1 MTESLDTIIV
11 GAGPAG
17 ISAAVFLK
25 RAGIKFKI
33 FERKRTG
40 GLLHNAHL
48 VENYPGF
55 DGLPGKKLVEEM
67 EGQLARWD
75 IEVEMAEVTDI
86 ERNDVGFRVR
96 LEDPEPKELDA
107 RTVIIA
113 TGTIPLKLDLDG
125 SDIIEGKHLFY
136 EIADLPD
143 NISGK
148 EVVVIGGGDA
158 AFDYAL
164 NLSEKG
170 ASVRIAMRSDKPRC
184 LPLLYERAENDPSIQ
199 IYQDCNPASFE
210 MHGGRLVIKC
220 PHMQI
225 KADIVLVAI
234 GRRPSDE
241 LIVPL
246 QRDTGANALPG
257 LYIAGD
263 VQQGSYRQMGIAVGD
278 GIKAAMGIM
287 KFLESISDNQEDI
300 I

>member
-1 MTESLDTIIV
+1 MSSDDNVLDAIIV

-17 ISAAVFLK
+17 ISAAVYLK
-25 RAGIKFKI
+25 RAGINFKI

-55 DGLPGKKLVEEM
+55 DGLPGKRLVEEM
-67 EGQLARWD
+67 EGQLAKWD
-75 IEVEMAEVTDI
+75 ILVELAEVTSIASSDP
-86 ERNDVGFRVR
+86 GFRIS
-96 LEDPEPKELDA
+96 LLDPEPKEMEA

-113 TGTIPLKLDLDG
+113 TGTRPIKLDLDG

-136 EIADLPD
+136 EITDMPD
-143 NISGK
+143 NISRK
-148 EVVVIGGGDA
+148 EVVIIGGGDA

-164 NLSEKG
+164 NISKRG
-170 ASVRIAMRSDKPRC
+170 ASARIAMRSDRTRC
-184 LPLLYERAENDPSIQ
+184 LPLLYERAENDPHIQ
-199 IYQDCNPASFE
+199 IYPDCSPASFE
-210 MHGGRLVIKC
+210 IQGDRLVLGC

-225 KADIVLVAI
+225 KADIMLVAI

-246 QRDTGANALPG
+246 QRDTGANTLPG
-257 LYIAGD
+257 LYMAGD

-278 GIKAAMGIM
+278 GIKSAMGVIE
-287 KFLESISDNQEDI
+287 FLEEIQ
-300 I
+300 